1 MFQARVKHLEQD
13 EKCSRFFF
21 KKVCKEKGV
30 FGVCMMKKVGNV
42 RKRMCWNEGLNFMND
57 CMRECVF
64 MSQILE

>member
-30 FGVCMMKKVGNV
+30 FEGVYDE
-42 RKRMCWNEGLNFMND
+42 EG
-57 CMRECVF
+57 RECKEENV
-64 MSQILE
+64 LE